1 MSFNYI
7 DMVLIVFSQVIILF
21 LFHLFIRKDKKKHDV
36 FKDKLE
42 LLNSIFANTKHDK
55 IVSLDE
61 LKKRELKAHRIN
73 VFSQDIYRDV
83 KDSGQFSNETYNVG
97 TFFKTVTEN
106 LNNKKAYNYF
116 IKRDANFKHSLIS
129 FFKSHKFIEKVKFII
144 IPSEKY
150 YFYDEVYL
158 YEYENGLEAQAYEFL
173 PSISNEESE
182 KLYFLKLDS
191 NQVSRLLII
200 RDNLLKKY
208 EETSINDVREVE
220 SKIQE
225 FGSI

>member
-1 MSFNYI
+1 MIFSFF
-7 DMVLIVFSQVIILF
+7 DMLLIVLSQIVLLF
-21 LFHLFIRKDKKKHDV
+21 LFHLFFRKDKKKHDV

-61 LKKRELKAHRIN
+61 IKKRELKANTIN

-83 KDSGQFSNETYNVG
+83 KDSGQFSHEIYNVG
-97 TFFKTVTEN
+97 TFYQTVTEN
-106 LNNKKAYNYF
+106 LNNKKSYNYF

-129 FFKSHKFIEKVKFII
+129 FFKSHQSIEKVKFCV

-158 YEYENGLEAQAYEFL
+158 YEYENGEDAQAYEFL

-182 KLYFLKLDS
+182 KLYYLELDAK
-191 NQVSRLLII
+191 QVARLITIKNNLIQ
-200 RDNLLKKY
+200 KY
-208 EETSINDVREVE
+208 EESSIQDVTQVQAN
-220 SKIQE
+220 IQE
-225 FGSI
+225 FSSI